1 MAYLYM
7 TIRDKNIRKMKK
19 NIKNS
24 IKAMAI
30 VGVLSLFAAC
40 GTEPKTQ
47 DHTEVVTLMNAAG
60 HDVTMVDFPRM
71 NFNNG
76 ETFVLKAGTDTT
88 MVVRELDGDGSVKS
102 LPAMF
107 GLYKE
112 LTLMADGL
120 GQTVMSRRVENGK
133 TVFTPATHNIFD
145 IASWTV
151 KKNDLTVE
159 YTYTITDLDFE

>member
-47 DHTEVVTLMNAAG
+47 AHTESITLKNAAG
-60 HDVTMVDFPRM
+60 YDVAMVDFPRM
-71 NFNNG
+71 NFDNG
-76 ETFVLKAGTDTT
+76 ETFVLKTGTDTT
-88 MVVRELDGDGSVKS
+88 IVVREVEGDGSVTT
-102 LPAMF
+102 LPAVF
-107 GLYKE
+107 GRSTE
-112 LTLMADGL
+112 LTLVADGL

-159 YTYTITDLDFE
+159 YTYTITDLDF